1 VRLVTVLLSSAEA
14 YLEHDTG
21 RGHPERPARLEAVL
35 AGAAQSGLD
44 EGLVRV
50 APRPA
55 TRDELATIHPPAFL
69 DALERF
75 CAAGGGDID
84 ADTTVVP
91 ASWEAAVLAAGA
103 GIDAT
108 ERLRA
113 GEADAAFC
121 AVRPP
126 GHHATPTRSMGFC
139 LLNSAA
145 VTAAV
150 LAERGER
157 VVIVDWD
164 AHHGNGT
171 QDAFW
176 ADGRVLYVSL
186 HEFPLYPGT
195 GRLHDRGEGEGV
207 GTTLNFPLPAGAT
220 GDVYLAALD
229 EVVAPAVEAFDP
241 TWLLVS
247 AGFDAHRADPLT
259 GLSLSSGDFA
269 DLTRRVLAFAPP
281 GRRVLFLEGGYDL
294 DGLRDSTA
302 SCLAALEGLDVRPER
317 STGGGP
323 GLDVVHA
330 AAELRNR

>member
-1 VRLVTVLLSSAEA
+1 MLLSTAAA
-14 YLEHDTG
+14 YFDHDAG

-35 AGAAQSGLD
+35 AGADDAGLD
-44 EGLVRV
+44 EAIVRV
-50 APRPA
+50 EPRPA
-55 TRDELATIHPPAFL
+55 TREELAAVHPPAYL

-75 CAAGGGDID
+75 CAAGGGDLD
-84 ADTTVVP
+84 ADTAVVP
-91 ASWEAAVLAAGA
+91 ASWAAAVLAAGA

-113 GEADAAFC
+113 GEGDAAFC

-126 GHHATPTRSMGFC
+126 GHHATPTRAMGFC

-145 VTAAV
+145 VTAGV
-150 LAERGER
+150 LASQGER

-186 HEFPLYPGT
+186 HEYPLYPGT
-195 GRLHDRGEGEGV
+195 GRLLDRGEGDGL
-207 GTTLNFPLPAGAT
+207 GTTLNLPLPAGAT

-229 EVVAPAVEAFDP
+229 EVVAPVVERFAP

-259 GLSLSSGDFA
+259 GLALSSGDFA
-269 DLTRRVLAFAPP
+269 DLTRRVLAFAPA

-294 DGLRDSTA
+294 QALRDSTA
-302 SCLAALEGLDVRPER
+302 ACLAGLVGIDLRPER
-317 STGGGP
+317 ASSGGP
-323 GLDVVHA
+323 GRDVVHA
-330 AAELRNR
+330 AAELTPEI

>member
-1 VRLVTVLLSSAEA
+1 LSVLLSTAAA
-14 YLEHDTG
+14 YFDHQPG

-35 AGAAQSGLD
+35 AGAEEAGVD
-44 EGLVRV
+44 DAIVRV
-50 APRPA
+50 EPRPA
-55 TRDELATIHPPAFL
+55 TREELATVHPAAYL

-75 CAAGGGDID
+75 CAAGGGDLD

-91 ASWEAAVLAAGA
+91 ASWSAAVLAAGA

-126 GHHATPTRSMGFC
+126 GHHATPNRAMGFC

-145 VTAAV
+145 VTAGV
-150 LAERGER
+150 LAGQGER
-157 VVIVDWD
+157 VVVIDWD

-186 HEFPLYPGT
+186 HQWPLYPGS
-195 GRLHDRGEGEGV
+195 GRLEDRGEGEGL

-229 EVVAPAVEAFDP
+229 EVVAPVVERFDP
-241 TWLLVS
+241 TWLVVS

-259 GLSLSSGDFA
+259 GLALSSGDFA
-269 DLTRRVLAFAPP
+269 DLTRRVLELAPA

-294 DGLRDSTA
+294 DALRESTA
-302 SCLAALEGLDVRPER
+302 ACIAGLVGVDLRPER
-317 STGGGP
+317 ATAGGP
-323 GLDVVHA
+323 GRDVVRA
-330 AAELRNR
+330 AAELSG